1 MNEFRKCDDK
11 DCEMP
16 ATHYM
21 VWTSPQYYCLVH
33 LAGFLAVA
41 DAIGYPTP
49 ATTVRQLTIT
59 EMMNDES
66 EVSDGEDSVHPAGG

>member
-1 MNEFRKCDDK
+1 MNGFRKCDDK
-11 DCEMP
+11 DCQLP

-41 DAIGYPTP
+41 HAIGYPTP
-49 ATTVRQLTIT
+49 ATTVRALTID
-59 EMMNDES
+59 EMVISENEAIDE
-66 EVSDGEDSVHPAGG
+66 